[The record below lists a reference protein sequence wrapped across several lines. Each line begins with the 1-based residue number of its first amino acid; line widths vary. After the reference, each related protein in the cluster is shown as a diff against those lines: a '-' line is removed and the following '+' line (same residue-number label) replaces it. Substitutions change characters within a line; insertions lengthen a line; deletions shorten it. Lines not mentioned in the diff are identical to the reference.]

1 MENQRSRMMEVF
13 HLSGWVRKS
22 DMVNVHHGGLAA

>member
-1 MENQRSRMMEVF
+1 MEHQRSRMELF
-13 HLSGWVRKS
+13 PLSGWVRKS